1 MALFDVIQKSK
12 DDGNLIW
19 RYPKRDFN
27 TSSQLIVHEGQEA
40 VFFSDGKA
48 LDTFGPGRY
57 TLNTNNI
64 PLLKNLFQLTTGFR
78 KPFQCE
84 VYFIDKSEMASKWGT
99 SSKIQ
104 FLEPKYNFPIEIG
117 ACGEMRFV
125 IEDAKK
131 ILTKLVGVKKTLDNT
146 NIDDFFQAYIL
157 LKVKTYIAQIIT
169 NEKICIFEID
179 QKLEQFSEELKEK
192 LKQDFEEYGIRLD
205 KFFVTNIAKPE
216 DDKQYKEFKE
226 LYFKQTV
233 VIANAELQ
241 QKIDIIEQETKSKK
255 VVMSAEAEATKREKE
270 GYTYK
275 EERQYDIGEK
285 IAENEAVGEFTNIGV
300 GLGMISGVGGT
311 VSDKV
316 NTQISGAFANI
327 ENKCICTNCKTE
339 NDNSNKFC
347 KNCGAK
353 LEKIK
358 ICKKCNAK
366 LDDDAKFCSNCGERI
381 D

>member
-1 MALFDVIQKSK
+1 
-12 DDGNLIW
+12 
-19 RYPKRDFN
+19 
-27 TSSQLIVHEGQEA
+27 
-40 VFFSDGKA
+40 
-48 LDTFGPGRY
+48 
-57 TLNTNNI
+57 
-64 PLLKNLFQLTTGFR
+64 
-78 KPFQCE
+78 
-84 VYFIDKSEMASKWGT
+84 
-99 SSKIQ
+99 
-104 FLEPKYNFPIEIG
+104 
-117 ACGEMRFV
+117 MRFV
-125 IEDAKK
+125 VEDAKK
-131 ILTKLVGVKKTLDNT
+131 ILTKLVGIKKKMDNES
-146 NIDDFFQAYIL
+146 IDGFFQSYIL
-157 LKVKTYIAQIIT
+157 LKVKSYMAQIIT

-255 VVMSAEAEATKREKE
+255 VVMAAEAEATKREKE

-366 LDDDAKFCSNCGERI
+366 LDDDAKFCSNCGEKVE
-381 D
+381 

>member
-1 MALFDVIQKSK
+1 MALFDVIEKTK

-19 RYPKRDFN
+19 RYPKKDFN

-40 VFFSDGKA
+40 VFYSDGKA

-84 VYFIDKSEMASKWGT
+84 VYFIDKSEKSSKWGT

-125 IEDAKK
+125 VEDAKK
-131 ILTKLVGVKKTLDNT
+131 ILTKLVGIKKKMDNES
-146 NIDDFFQAYIL
+146 IDDFFQSYIL
-157 LKVKTYIAQIIT
+157 LKVKSYIAQIIT

-233 VIANAELQ
+233 VIANVELQ

-255 VVMSAEAEATKREKE
+255 VVMAAEAEAAKREKE

-316 NTQISGAFANI
+316 NTQISGAFTNI
-327 ENKCICTNCKTE
+327 ESKCICQNCKTE

-366 LDDDAKFCSNCGERI
+366 LDDDAKFCSNCGEKVE
-381 D
+381 

>member
-146 NIDDFFQAYIL
+146 NIDDFDDFLNNPCVLRKSSKYEPADLAIIQLKSQQTPEKAHIFDISGKVYKPKESYTLFESL
-157 LKVKTYIAQIIT
+157 LKIVFGNEPMECIE
-169 NEKICIFEID
+169 NEKVNIGQQLYMIGYNSGLNIALTKEGIKSQITSGKLTQESDGERLLYDVKSMQGASGSPVID
-179 QKLEQFSEELKEK
+179 
-192 LKQDFEEYGIRLD
+192 EYGNLRAVNYA
-205 KFFVTNIAKPE
+205 KFG
-216 DDKQYKEFKE
+216 
-226 LYFKQTV
+226 L
-233 VIANAELQ
+233 
-241 QKIDIIEQETKSKK
+241 
-255 VVMSAEAEATKREKE
+255 
-270 GYTYK
+270 
-275 EERQYDIGEK
+275 
-285 IAENEAVGEFTNIGV
+285 ENNFNIGV
-300 GLGMISGVGGT
+300 SMNL
-311 VSDKV
+311 
-316 NTQISGAFANI
+316 I
-327 ENKCICTNCKTE
+327 E
-339 NDNSNKFC
+339 KFL
-347 KNCGAK
+347 A
-353 LEKIK
+353 E
-358 ICKKCNAK
+358 
-366 LDDDAKFCSNCGERI
+366 
-381 D
+381 

>member
-216 DDKQYKEFKE
+216 DDKQYKEFK
-226 LYFKQTV
+226 
-233 VIANAELQ
+233 
-241 QKIDIIEQETKSKK
+241 
-255 VVMSAEAEATKREKE
+255 
-270 GYTYK
+270 
-275 EERQYDIGEK
+275 
-285 IAENEAVGEFTNIGV
+285 
-300 GLGMISGVGGT
+300 
-311 VSDKV
+311 
-316 NTQISGAFANI
+316 
-327 ENKCICTNCKTE
+327 
-339 NDNSNKFC
+339 
-347 KNCGAK
+347 
-353 LEKIK
+353 
-358 ICKKCNAK
+358 
-366 LDDDAKFCSNCGERI
+366 
-381 D
+381 